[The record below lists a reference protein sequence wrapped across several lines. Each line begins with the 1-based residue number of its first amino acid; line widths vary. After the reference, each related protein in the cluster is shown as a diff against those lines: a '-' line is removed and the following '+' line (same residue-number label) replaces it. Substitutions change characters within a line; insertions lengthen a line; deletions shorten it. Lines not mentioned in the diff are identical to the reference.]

1 MVSRI
6 LGVALFLVLVCAARQ
21 AHAQSI
27 YVAGALG
34 ADISF
39 VSGQDSFGIG
49 GQVGGGESLSG
60 AARLGVELASRFGV
74 ELEVSRAA
82 ERRDGSQPGISPLL
96 GSLTV
101 FLPEVDFHTRTT
113 TISTTASIRQQVS
126 DNVAL
131 AYLGGVVFHRT
142 DRQIEY
148 RGLRGLT
155 AAGSPG
161 GPGLGSV
168 IPGGPGGLDPI
179 LPVGLALPFS
189 QIDSVQYGAGPV
201 VGFEAH
207 IALGDHLQVSP
218 GVRMHVLP
226 ASWLLR
232 PSIAAGWKF

>member
-1 MVSRI
+1 MVSKI
-6 LGVALFLVLVCAARQ
+6 LGLVLFLVLVCTTRP

-34 ADISF
+34 ADISL
-39 VSGQDSFGIG
+39 VSGQDAFGIG
-49 GQVGGGESLSG
+49 GPVGGGESLSG

-82 ERRDGSQPGISPLL
+82 ERRDVSQRGINPLA
-96 GSLTV
+96 GSLSI
-101 FLPEVDFHTRTT
+101 FLPEVDFRTRTT

-126 DNVAL
+126 DSVAL

-142 DRQIEY
+142 DSQIEY
-148 RGLRGLT
+148 RGLRGLPT
-155 AAGSPG
+155 AGSPA
-161 GPGLGSV
+161 GPGIFSV
-168 IPGGPGGLDPI
+168 IPGGLDPASA
-179 LPVGLALPFS
+179 VGLVLPFS
-189 QIDSVQYGAGPV
+189 GIDSVRYGAGPV

-218 GVRMHVLP
+218 GVRMHGLP

-232 PSIAAGWKF
+232 PSIAAGWNF